1 MLDLL
6 STTPLDAMPHT
17 TVIDKIDRGMQGG
30 KTGFV
35 LEWNTSDR
43 LFVPDEGVGPIS
55 LHLGLAQHFDRQG
68 YHCGLYTQSRGL
80 EALAPP
86 EPVTS
91 GTNPFQG
98 ESAEDLSQIT
108 PVLRSQEDRAV
119 LFVQYADLLLPEA
132 QEANF
137 LQPEQQ
143 RRLEIVHRWGTDD
156 RVRQGGNAVILI
168 AHEESVSGLLTQSGA
183 YKSLQV
189 PLPERE
195 TRSEFID
202 LMIDVDDG
210 GGEEEIL
217 DDGFQAKEMARMTN
231 GLRLR
236 DIETLFRSRDG
247 EPITRP
253 NIQELKGETIRDMAG
268 GLVEI
273 AQPDRGFESIVGMES
288 VKAYFHRLQ
297 EQWQGQAAETMSD
310 KLILAGVP
318 GQGKSYLCRS
328 LAKEMELPLL
338 IIRNLHGRYVGESE
352 ANMERVLSVVDT
364 MSPCI
369 VIIEELDQWG
379 IGQRSSGPTG
389 DSGTTSRMTQR
400 FWEELGDSRKRGNVL
415 WIATSNRPDL
425 LDAAMLDRFQVV
437 IPFIH
442 PTPPQVAD
450 LLEGLADQLGR
461 ELADDVDPTEI
472 SQYPNLRLPTVRN
485 LREIMSKAAR
495 NADME
500 AGEVSATVHQ
510 RHLSAAARDYVIT
523 YDRAQHVHIALTAIQ
538 MTPFRSLYPWMD
550 ASGKRREDVG
560 IPQYLDDLVRE
571 DGHLDREGLSERIQD
586 YQQQHLGTAQPQ

>member
-1 MLDLL
+1 MPD
-6 STTPLDAMPHT
+6 TT
-17 TVIDKIDRGMQGG
+17 IIDRIEHGMQGG

-43 LFVPDEGVGPIS
+43 LYVPDEGIGPIS
-55 LHLGLAQHFDRQG
+55 LHLGLAEHFDRQG
-68 YHCGLYTQSRGL
+68 YHCGLFTQSRGL

-91 GTNPFQG
+91 GANPFRG
-98 ESAEDLSQIT
+98 ESAEDLSEIT
-108 PVLRSQEDRAV
+108 PVLRSRDSQAV

-156 RVRQGGNAVILI
+156 RIRQVGSAVILI

-183 YKSLQV
+183 YKTLRV
-189 PLPERE
+189 PLPEEE
-195 TRSEFID
+195 TRGEFID
-202 LMIDVDDG
+202 LMISADEA
-210 GGEEEIL
+210 GGEEEVL
-217 DDGFQAKEMARMTN
+217 EEGFGPVEMARMTN

-247 EPITRP
+247 DPVRRP
-253 NIQELKGETIRDMAG
+253 AIQELKGETIREMAG
-268 GLVEI
+268 GLVEV
-273 AQPDRGFESIVGMES
+273 AQPDQGFEAIVGLGS
-288 VKAYFHRLQ
+288 VKAYFHRLRK
-297 EQWQGQAAETMSD
+297 QWKGEAAETMSD

-318 GQGKSYLCRS
+318 GQGKSFLCRS

-369 VIIEELDQWG
+369 VVIEELDQWG

-461 ELADDVDPTEI
+461 KLAEDVDTSEI

-500 AGEVSATVHQ
+500 AGEVSAKVHH

-523 YDRAQHVHIALTAIQ
+523 YDRTQHVHIALTAIQ

-550 ASGKRREDVG
+550 ASGERRGDAR
-560 IPQYLDDLVRE
+560 IPRYLDDLVRE
-571 DGHLDREGLSERIQD
+571 DGHLNREALSDRIQK
-586 YQQQHLGTAQPQ
+586 YQQRHLAAPQNG